1 MMTRSSRCST
11 GRTAAR
17 SGPPRCTYAESRG
30 GIRSGSFESV
40 CSIVGS
46 PRGVRG
52 IPAASVSIRPSALLR
67 PPLEVHRAD
76 AHLVPAGVYDL
87 DRQGVDRDQV
97 VRPDPETRP
106 TIK

>member
-1 MMTRSSRCST
+1 MLNWQNGCEVRPAEMYIR
-11 GRTAAR
+11 GIAR
-17 SGPPRCTYAESRG
+17 WYPVRKLRERVQHCGVPPRRPGHPCG
-30 GIRSGSFESV
+30 
-40 CSIVGS
+40 VGQHS
-46 PRGVRG
+46 PV
-52 IPAASVSIRPSALLR
+52 VALLR